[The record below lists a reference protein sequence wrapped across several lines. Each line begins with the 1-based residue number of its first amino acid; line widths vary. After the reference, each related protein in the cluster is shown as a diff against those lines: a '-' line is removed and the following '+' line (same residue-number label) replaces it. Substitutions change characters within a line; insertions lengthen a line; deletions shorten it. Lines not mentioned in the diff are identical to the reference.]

1 MADDIRKQTIQDA
14 LNAGYSADEIDKV
27 FREGGAPALS
37 TYEKSLIRHNRF
49 GQNLAERA
57 ASNLQDYNRGLGT
70 LGGTIGL
77 ALFGGDRG
85 KEIRSIAG
93 EMIGSYAKDIL
104 TGKRNLATDLTN
116 MQLSPYNTTVQD
128 IARNPLQAGA
138 NILAGIAT
146 NPVDAF
152 LETLTA
158 LPVGVGASVAAKI
171 TDKVPVV
178 NQMRRGIGLTPE
190 EQRWN
195 RALNAQDIAIAPEIT
210 RSDRAMA
217 EIRREG
223 NLEDAIRNLQ
233 TGNWTDDA
241 YTTRVRDFARD
252 YNRQMVELGLDPN
265 DAKRVATNQY
275 ILENVDPDRARKI
288 SAQAIDNAV
297 KNPTEKAAK
306 SIGLNTKEELDTLI
320 SQGNDLFDR
329 GLIFPITQRGLNQ
342 GSGVAIDATG
352 KVRGLQSQRLVGNA
366 SIKDIADNFYEGYRN
381 LRSEIISARQAQEGV
396 SELAKDF
403 GRKVSPEDVG
413 KIRKDEVVISPTQFN
428 QGVRTLFAEGKQSD
442 LPDLVKTIGKG
453 AGQDTLVNYAD
464 DLFVVKKKDLNA
476 LQRRVQRQA
485 NTTSLSDDLPIPT
498 GLRSAI
504 NNLTRGL
511 LPLTTTWQSSVLARP
526 QYFIG
531 NRIGNYILNALGGA
545 DYARVAR
552 DLVKGNLLSETPAY
566 LRTSTSYHGLN
577 PNIFDLSLKDLAREN
592 VSEIGKAARNL
603 VSKDRTLG
611 ERLGDLGTIADRGQR
626 LFTDPIFQAES
637 TLEYLDRAAAYFNR
651 VNQEARRTG
660 RSAEDIIA
668 SARENP
674 KLQAELL
681 EGVNRQL
688 GDYVG
693 GNYYLDQTARN
704 LGRLAVPFRRVITTA
719 PQIIRHQLRENPL
732 RFQNIIRNPAR
743 VGRAID
749 IYTTEALNQPRDN
762 DSRGGLTIVPTFSKR
777 FPSQVLYND
786 YNPMLAFSQLAQ
798 NVLGIPNNQY
808 SQGGIQGL
816 LQTFAG
822 NLSPATGIVNAI
834 QGLDRYGNPA
844 AGPNSYTVNG
854 KVITL
859 DNNGNPTIQKPDVVG
874 GILGYIGSNLLP
886 IATLANNW
894 ILPSLA
900 VSTGREYYRPT
911 NRTIFGQIGDAQS
924 ALPYLYE
931 GRTDEAPLNRY
942 ADYILNLGGWR
953 TRNVYFPRQGGEQ
966 PTGRDVRT
974 ILRRSAREGRLRDYR
989 RGE

>member
-1 MADDIRKQTIQDA
+1 MVDIRKQTIQDA

-27 FREGGAPALS
+27 FRDGGAPALS

-85 KEIRSIAG
+85 KEVRSIIG
-93 EMIGSYAKDIL
+93 EMASDYAKDIL

-138 NILAGIAT
+138 NILAGAAT
-146 NPVDAF
+146 NPVDT
-152 LETLTA
+152 LLDTLTM
-158 LPVGVGASVAAKI
+158 LPVGVASSIAARV
-171 TDKVPVV
+171 TDNVPVL
-178 NQMRRGIGLTPE
+178 NQVRRSIGLTPE

-233 TGNWTDDA
+233 TGNWVDDA

-252 YNRQMVELGLDPN
+252 YNRQMVELGVDPN

-288 SAQAIDNAV
+288 SAQTIDNAV

-306 SIGLNTKEELDTLI
+306 SIGLNTKQELEDLI
-320 SQGNDLFDR
+320 TQGNDLFNR

-342 GSGVAIDATG
+342 GSNIAIDATG
-352 KVRGLQSQRLVGNA
+352 KVGGLQSQRLVGNA
-366 SIKDIADNFYEGYRN
+366 SIRDIADNFYEGYRN

-396 SELAKDF
+396 SQLANQF

-464 DLFVVKKKDLNA
+464 DLFVVKKQDLNA

-485 NTTSLSDDLPIPT
+485 NTTSLSDDLPIPS
-498 GLRSAI
+498 GMRNAI

-511 LPLTTTWQSSVLARP
+511 QPLTSAWQSSVLARP

-531 NRIGNYILNALGGA
+531 NRIGNHILNALGGA
-545 DYARVAR
+545 DYGRVAR
-552 DLVKGNLLSETPAY
+552 DLGRRNLLSETPAY

-577 PNIFDLSLKDLAREN
+577 PNIFDLSLRDLAREN
-592 VSEIGKAARNL
+592 LSEVGRAARNL

-611 ERLGDLGTIADRGQR
+611 DRLGDVGTILGRSQR
-626 LFTDPIFQAES
+626 LLADPIFQAES
-637 TLEYLDRAAAYFNR
+637 TLEYLDRAAAYFNQ
-651 VNQEARRTG
+651 VNREARRTG
-660 RSAEDIIA
+660 RTADDIIA

-681 EGVNRQL
+681 DRVNRQL

-693 GNYYLDQTARN
+693 GNYYLDQTARD
-704 LGRLAVPFRRVITTA
+704 LGRLIMPFRRVITTT
-719 PQIIRHQLRENPL
+719 PNIVRHQLRENPL

-743 VGRAID
+743 IGRAID
-749 IYTTEALNQPRDN
+749 IYTTEAANQPRDN

-786 YNPMLAFSQLAQ
+786 YNPLLAFSQLAQ

-808 SQGGIQGL
+808 QQGGIQGL

-844 AGPNSYTVNG
+844 AGPNTYISNG
-854 KVITL
+854 RTITL
-859 DNNGNPTIQKPDVVG
+859 DENGNPTKQNPDILGGVVG
-874 GILGYIGSNLLP
+874 YVGSNLLP
-886 IATLANNW
+886 VATLTNNW
-894 ILPSLA
+894 LLPSLA

-911 NRTIFGQIGDAQS
+911 NRTIFGQIGDEPS
-924 ALPYLYE
+924 RLPYLYE
-931 GRTDEAPLNRY
+931 GRTNQAPLNRY

-953 TRNVYFPRQGGEQ
+953 TRNVYFPRQGGDQ
-966 PTGRDVRT
+966 PTGRDMRY
-974 ILRRSAREGRLRDYR
+974 ILRRSAREGRLKDYR